1 MEMIGFQF
9 NLTEEGDDPACP
21 SIVGWGRSYQTDKL
35 RQQKVTQYRVLPNLI
50 RLLSASE
57 E

>member
-50 RLLSASE
+50 RLLSARE